1 MIHYGKKAFQLVFL
15 SPCREHDALMIDVQV
30 AGDFGG
36 SGAFIVLRALQVV
49 EAQGQGLQTRRRHF
63 ARESNQGGG
72 V

>member
-1 MIHYGKKAFQLVFL
+1 
-15 SPCREHDALMIDVQV
+15 MIDVQV